1 MRLLI
6 ENVELDLDAEDTID
20 LHQEITH
27 AIQREASRE
36 IVRKLQH
43 TPEWKEIGRAV
54 YASVL
59 DQIRR
64 GIVAQWEAA
73 DPNIERSPLAKA
85 LAERVGELKAEIE
98 L

>member
-1 MRLLI
+1 MRVLI
-6 ENVELDLDAEDTID
+6 ENVELELAPEDVI
-20 LHQEITH
+20 EIH
-27 AIQREASRE
+27 HDIASAIKREAAHE
-36 IVRKLQH
+36 VLRKLKH

-73 DPNIERSPLAKA
+73 DPNIERTPLAKA
-85 LAERVGELKAEIE
+85 LAERVAALDAELKI
-98 L
+98 